1 MNKVDLLYQCNNSL
15 GEGITYSSKNNNL
28 YWLDIGNISKLYRMD
43 LSSNK
48 KEIFELPEIVTATS
62 IKSDDELIFATN
74 NGLKLFNISN
84 KKFVSIVNIENQQ
97 LSTRSNDGASDAY
110 GRYWFG
116 TMQNN
121 FDKDGNS
128 TPIKKNIGKLY
139 KVDTNKKISIIEEG
153 LGIPNTFVWSPD
165 NRNFYFTDTL
175 NGVIHNYD
183 FELESGELSNK
194 KDFASF
200 NRGHPDGSTIDTD
213 GCVWNCRWG
222 GSCIVRFTPDGKV
235 DQIIEMPVQ
244 NITNCIFGGN
254 DMKTLFITT
263 ASNDEENKN
272 NLDGSLFAINLD
284 YQGIEDNKS
293 KLELS

>member
-28 YWLDIGNISKLYRMD
+28 FWLDISNISKLYKLD

-74 NGLKLFNISN
+74 NGLKLFNMSN

-110 GRYWFG
+110 GRFWFG

-128 TPIKKNIGKLY
+128 TPIKENIGRLY

-194 KDFASF
+194 KDFANF

-272 NLDGSLFAINLD
+272 NLDGSLFAINLE

>member
-1 MNKVDLLYQCNNSL
+1 MNKVELLDDCNNSL
-15 GEGITYSSKNNNL
+15 GEGITYSSSNNNL
-28 YWLDIGNISKLYRMD
+28 YWLDIGNVSKLHSLD

-62 IKSDDELIFATN
+62 IKSQNELILATT
-74 NGLKLFNISN
+74 NGLKLFNTSN
-84 KKFVSIVNIENQQ
+84 KKFESVVNIENQQ
-97 LSTRSNDGASDAY
+97 SLTRSNDGASDAL
-110 GRYWFG
+110 GRFWFG

-121 FDKDGNS
+121 FDKNGNS
-128 TPIKKNIGKLY
+128 IPLKENIGKLY
-139 KVDTNKKISIIEEG
+139 KVDTNKKISVVEEG

-165 NRNFYFTDTL
+165 NTNFYFTDTL
-175 NGVIHNYD
+175 NGTILSYD

-194 KDFASF
+194 KNFATF
-200 NRGHPDGSTIDTD
+200 DRGHPDGSTIDTD

-222 GSCIVRFTPDGKV
+222 GSCIVRFTPSGKV

-244 NITNCIFGGN
+244 NITNCIFGGS

-263 ASNDEENKN
+263 ASNEGKNKN
-272 NLDGSLFAINLD
+272 DLDGSLFSINLN

>member
-28 YWLDIGNISKLYRMD
+28 FWLDISNISKLYKLD

-74 NGLKLFNISN
+74 NGLKLFNVSN
-84 KKFVSIVNIENQQ
+84 KKFVSIVNIEDQQ

-121 FDKDGNS
+121 FDKDGNN
-128 TPIKKNIGKLY
+128 TPIKENIGKLY

-175 NGVIHNYD
+175 KGVIYNYD

-272 NLDGSLFAINLD
+272 NLDGSLFAINLE

>member
-28 YWLDIGNISKLYRMD
+28 FWLDISNISKLYKLD

-74 NGLKLFNISN
+74 NGLKLFNVSN
-84 KKFVSIVNIENQQ
+84 KKFVSIVNIEDQQ

-121 FDKDGNS
+121 FDKDGNN
-128 TPIKKNIGKLY
+128 TPIKENIGKLY

-175 NGVIHNYD
+175 KGVIYNYD

-254 DMKTLFITT
+254 DLKTLFITT

-272 NLDGSLFAINLD
+272 NLDGSLFAINLE

>member
-1 MNKVDLLYQCNNSL
+1 MNKVELLDDCNNSL
-15 GEGITYSSKNNNL
+15 GEGITYSSSNNNL
-28 YWLDIGNISKLYRMD
+28 YWLDIGNISKLYSLD

-62 IKSDDELIFATN
+62 IKSQNELILATT
-74 NGLKLFNISN
+74 NGLKLFNTSN
-84 KKFVSIVNIENQQ
+84 KKFESVVNIENQQ
-97 LSTRSNDGASDAY
+97 SLTRSNDGASDAL
-110 GRYWFG
+110 GRFWFG

-121 FDKDGNS
+121 FDKNGNGI
-128 TPIKKNIGKLY
+128 TLKENIGKLY
-139 KVDTNKKISIIEEG
+139 KVDTNKKISVMEED

-165 NRNFYFTDTL
+165 NKNFYFTDTL
-175 NGVIHNYD
+175 NGTILSYN

-194 KDFASF
+194 KNFATF
-200 NRGHPDGSTIDTD
+200 DRGHPDGSTIDTD

-222 GSCIVRFTPDGKV
+222 GSCIVRFTPSGKV

-244 NITNCIFGGN
+244 NITNCVFGGK

-263 ASNDEENKN
+263 ASNDNKS
-272 NLDGSLFAINLD
+272 NLDGSLFSINLN

>member
-1 MNKVDLLYQCNNSL
+1 MNKVELLDDCNNSL
-15 GEGITYSSKNNNL
+15 GEGITYSSSNNNL
-28 YWLDIGNISKLYRMD
+28 YWLDIGNVSKLYSLD

-48 KEIFELPEIVTATS
+48 KKIFELPEIVTATS
-62 IKSDDELIFATN
+62 IKSQNELILATT
-74 NGLKLFNISN
+74 NGLKLFNTSN
-84 KKFVSIVNIENQQ
+84 KKFESVVNIENQQ
-97 LSTRSNDGASDAY
+97 SLTRSNDGASDAL
-110 GRYWFG
+110 GRFWFG

-121 FDKDGNS
+121 FDKNGNGI
-128 TPIKKNIGKLY
+128 PLKENIGKLY
-139 KVDTNKKISIIEEG
+139 KVDTNKKISVIEEG

-165 NRNFYFTDTL
+165 NKHFYFTDTL
-175 NGVIHNYD
+175 NGTILSYN

-194 KDFASF
+194 KNFATF
-200 NRGHPDGSTIDTD
+200 DRGHPDGSTIDTD

-222 GSCIVRFTPDGKV
+222 GSCIVRFTPSGKV

-244 NITNCIFGGN
+244 NITNCVFGGK

-263 ASNDEENKN
+263 ASNDNKS
-272 NLDGSLFAINLD
+272 NLDGSLFSINLN

>member
-1 MNKVDLLYQCNNSL
+1 MNKVELLDDCNNSL
-15 GEGITYSSKNNNL
+15 GEGITYSSSNNNL
-28 YWLDIGNISKLYRMD
+28 YWLDIGNVSKLYSLD

-62 IKSDDELIFATN
+62 IKSQNELILATT
-74 NGLKLFNISN
+74 NGLKLFNTSN
-84 KKFVSIVNIENQQ
+84 KKFESVVNIENQQ
-97 LSTRSNDGASDAY
+97 SLTRSNDGASDAL
-110 GRYWFG
+110 GRFWFG

-121 FDKDGNS
+121 FDKNGNGI
-128 TPIKKNIGKLY
+128 PLKENIGKLY
-139 KVDTNKKISIIEEG
+139 KVDTNKKISVVEEG
-153 LGIPNTFVWSPD
+153 LGIPNTFVWSPH
-165 NRNFYFTDTL
+165 NTNFYFTDTL
-175 NGVIHNYD
+175 NGTILSYD

-194 KDFASF
+194 KNFATF
-200 NRGHPDGSTIDTD
+200 DRGHPDGSTIDTD

-222 GSCIVRFTPDGKV
+222 GSCIVRFTPSGKV

-244 NITNCIFGGN
+244 NITNCIFGGS

-263 ASNDEENKN
+263 ASNEGKNKN
-272 NLDGSLFAINLD
+272 DLDGSLFSINLN